1 MSGFLGPKL
10 RPRLNTPFCVY
21 CNRFVV
27 LQVGGGV
34 VFVVKIVHIFNVHV
48 DKQLF
53 SQALAL
59 QRALSFVE
67 LESVFGPTCS
77 SAIFLNDRVAV
88 FNSEKTI
95 KILQERARLRNNS
108 DHANLNAFS
117 KFATP
122 ES

>member
-27 LQVGGGV
+27 LQVGDGV

-67 LESVFGPTCS
+67 LESVF
-77 SAIFLNDRVAV
+77 
-88 FNSEKTI
+88 
-95 KILQERARLRNNS
+95 
-108 DHANLNAFS
+108 
-117 KFATP
+117 
-122 ES
+122 